1 METLHKIITSPPSS
15 FFIPS
20 TANLGPI
27 GRNMSP
33 ISPSSNETTPSPT
46 GAASTQDTDASHVLA
61 AALRIQTTSSNGN
74 TSNTADANGN
84 ADGVANQNA
93 NATASGTGNVNTNMN
108 AAPHSKYVS
117 LYVGDLSPMVKDE
130 NLFEFFQK
138 ENFKIVT
145 VKVCRDMQTGE
156 SLGYGYANF
165 LTHEDASLAMDKLN
179 YRVLCSKP
187 IRLMWS
193 IRDSEARK
201 NGVGNLFVKNLN
213 LSCDNARLYEIFA
226 NIGTVLSVK
235 VVRNT
240 DGSSRGYGY
249 VQFESRELADAAIDA
264 LNGTVV
270 DGNKLSVAHY
280 IKKSER
286 KGTSPDGFTNL
297 YMKNLDEDIDEEL
310 IRLKFCQFGPIVSV
324 MIKRDDSGIS
334 KGFGF
339 VCFENADSAKKAV
352 ETMNGLQLGNKT
364 LYVSKAQKKAER
376 EQFLL
381 SQKEERLKERHMKT
395 LGANVYVKNLQEDVD
410 DTTLNKY
417 FSQCG
422 SITSAKVMRNEQ
434 GISKGFGFVCYSS
447 REEAEKA
454 VATLHR
460 QFFHDKPLYVAMA
473 ERKDERKV
481 RLQQQFATAIP
492 TNSYASSSNG
502 YASTPYTS
510 LFFTPSRAS
519 LVPQVPYSQG
529 LMAQS
534 LPVGTVGTIGAAVWR
549 STASY
554 IPAYQQ
560 VTSPVVP
567 TNPRQRLYNRGRNT
581 VYSQRNYRY
590 QPRSY
595 QHNSRNIVMKYVP
608 TSGRFDANLSETMP
622 SGGASTSRTSSIE
635 AGESFFTNVNA
646 TGTID
651 QQRLLLRDRLF
662 PLIEKFKP
670 NLASK
675 IIEHVME
682 MEIAELV
689 GLIENPELVPAKVE
703 NMVRVIELENPTYQ

>member
-1 METLHKIITSPPSS
+1 METLHNIITSPPSGY
-15 FFIPS
+15 FIPS
-20 TANLGPI
+20 TGNLGPI

-33 ISPSSNETTPSPT
+33 ISPSSNATTPSPT
-46 GAASTQDTDASHVLA
+46 GAASAQDTEASHVLA

-93 NATASGTGNVNTNMN
+93 NGTASSNGNVNTNTN
-108 AAPHSKYVS
+108 AAAHSKYVS
-117 LYVGDLSPMVKDE
+117 LYVGDLSPTVKDE

-138 ENFKIVT
+138 ENLKIVT

-165 LTHEDASLAMDKLN
+165 LTHDDASLAIQKLN
-179 YRVLCSKP
+179 HTVFCTKP

-201 NGVGNLFVKNLN
+201 NGIGNLFVKNLN

-235 VVRNT
+235 VVRNA
-240 DGSSRGYGY
+240 DRSSRGYGY
-249 VQFESRELADAAIDA
+249 VQFESRELADAAIHA

-286 KGTSPDGFTNL
+286 MGTSPDGFTNL

-310 IRLKFCQFGPIVSV
+310 IRLKFSQYGPIVSV
-324 MIKRDDSGIS
+324 MIKRDDSGVS

-339 VCFENADSAKKAV
+339 VCFENADSAKRAV
-352 ETMNGLQLGNKT
+352 ESMNGVQLGNKT

-376 EQFLL
+376 EQFLI

-410 DTTLNKY
+410 DMTLNKY

-447 REEAEKA
+447 PEEAEKA
-454 VATLHR
+454 VTTLHR

-473 ERKDERKV
+473 ERKDDRKV
-481 RLQQQFATAIP
+481 RLQQQFSTAIP
-492 TNSYASSSNG
+492 ANSFASPSNG
-502 YASTPYTS
+502 YASPAYPS
-510 LFFTPSRAS
+510 LYFAPSRAS
-519 LVPQVPYSQG
+519 LVPQYGQG

-534 LPVGTVGTIGAAVWR
+534 FPIGTVGAIGAAVWG
-549 STASY
+549 STY

-567 TNPRQRLYNRGRNT
+567 TTSRQRLYNRGRST
-581 VYSQRNYRY
+581 AYPQRNYRY
-590 QPRSY
+590 QPRY
-595 QHNSRNIVMKYVP
+595 QQNSRNMVMKYMP

-622 SGGASTSRTSSIE
+622 SGGASTSRTNSME
-635 AGESFFTNVNA
+635 AGESFFTNPNA
-646 TGTID
+646 AGTID

-662 PLIEKFKP
+662 PLIEKLKP

-675 IIEHVME
+675 IIGLVME

-689 GLIENPELVPAKVE
+689 ELIENPELVPAKVE
-703 NMVRVIELENPTYQ
+703 NVVRKIELENPTYQ